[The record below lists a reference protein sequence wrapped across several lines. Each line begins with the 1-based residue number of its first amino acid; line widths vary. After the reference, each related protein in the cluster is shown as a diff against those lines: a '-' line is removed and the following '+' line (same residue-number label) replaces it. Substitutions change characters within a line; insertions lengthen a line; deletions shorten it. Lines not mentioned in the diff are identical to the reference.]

1 VRLLFDQGTPAPLRA
16 HLTNHEVSTVFELG
30 WSALSNG
37 ELLTRAEAAGYV
49 GLVTTDQNLKYQ
61 QNLPSRRIAIAV
73 LLTTSWPRIEL
84 HAAAV
89 AAELD
94 NLVVGGY
101 VEIAIP

>member
-1 VRLLFDQGTPAPLRA
+1 MRFLFDQGTPAPLRA

-37 ELLTRAEAAGYV
+37 ELLTRAEAAGYA

-73 LLTTSWPRIEL
+73 LLTTSWPRIER
-84 HAAAV
+84 HIAV
-89 AAELD
+89 INTELD
-94 NLVVGGY
+94 KLAPGGY
-101 VEIAIP
+101 VEIAVP

>member
-1 VRLLFDQGTPAPLRA
+1 MRLPFDQGTPAPLRA
-16 HLTNHEVSTVFELG
+16 LLTNHEVETVFELG

-37 ELLTRAEAAGYV
+37 ELLSRAEAAGYL
-49 GLVTTDQNLKYQ
+49 GFVTTDQNLKYQ

-73 LLTTSWPRIEL
+73 LLTTSWPRIER

-89 AAELD
+89 VGQLD
-94 NLVVGGY
+94 KLSAGSY

>member
-1 VRLLFDQGTPAPLRA
+1 MRLLFDQGTPAPLRA

-30 WSALSNG
+30 WSTLSNG
-37 ELLTRAEAAGYV
+37 ELLSRAEAAGYA
-49 GLVTTDQNLKYQ
+49 GFVTTDHNLKYQ

-73 LLTTSWPRIEL
+73 LLTTSWPRVER

-89 AAELD
+89 VAELD
-94 NLVVGGY
+94 KLVAGGY